1 MTKGKPMSNRL
12 APIRN
17 RRNSLMLA
25 LALVLAACGGSHK
38 PAAAKKSPSPSPS
51 AHAASSAAPAPPPP
65 PPATCPLNG
74 ENVASVPARP
84 ALAIKVDNSPQARP
98 QWGLDTAD
106 MVYEEPVEGGVTRF
120 VVIFQCQDASRV
132 EPVRSARQ
140 ADPYIVNQ
148 AGKSLLANAGESPPT
163 LAALNSAVSAGWIV
177 NVGYNTGGGYQRDPG
192 RGSPYNLETS
202 THALYSRP
210 DAQGVPTAK
219 PIFTYSA
226 NPAPGGPGS
235 TIHIGFSQYSDVY
248 WHWNAQ
254 ANAYQ
259 RYYGNSPALG
269 ANGGI
274 ISAQDIVI
282 QAVPVQMSWWIEDP
296 SGSHQPVPQLMGTGA
311 ALVCRRGSCVT
322 GTWSRPGEGLGQTTF
337 LLDPQGHQIP
347 LSPGVTWVELAPSS
361 VTGPGPSPVAAYS
374 AS

>member
-1 MTKGKPMSNRL
+1 MKRML
-12 APIRN
+12 APLRN
-17 RRNSLMLA
+17 RRNSLIVVLG
-25 LALVLAACGGSHK
+25 LVLAACGTSHK
-38 PAAAKKSPSPSPS
+38 SASAKKSPAPARSPS
-51 AHAASSAAPAPPPP
+51 APASSPAPPPP
-65 PPATCPLNG
+65 PPAICPLSG
-74 ENVASVPARP
+74 ETVASVPQRP
-84 ALAIKVDNSPQARP
+84 MLAIKVDNSPQARP

-120 VVIFQCQDASRV
+120 IVMYQCRDAARV

-140 ADPYIVNQ
+140 ADVYIVNQ
-148 AGKSLLANAGESPPT
+148 PGKSLLGNAGGSPPT
-163 LAALNSAVSAGWIV
+163 LQAVQSSVNAGWIV

-202 THALYSRP
+202 TQGLYSRP
-210 DAQGVPTAK
+210 DAKGLPTAK

-226 NPAPGGPGS
+226 SPPPGGPGS

-248 WHWNAQ
+248 WRWNAQ

-274 ISAQDIVI
+274 MSAQNVVI

-296 SGSHQPVPQLMGTGA
+296 SGSHQPVPQLLGTGA
-311 ALVCRRGSCVT
+311 ALVCHVGTCVT
-322 GTWSRPGEGLGQTTF
+322 GTWFRPGEGLGQPTY

-347 LSPGVTWVELAPSS
+347 LAPGTTWVELAPSS